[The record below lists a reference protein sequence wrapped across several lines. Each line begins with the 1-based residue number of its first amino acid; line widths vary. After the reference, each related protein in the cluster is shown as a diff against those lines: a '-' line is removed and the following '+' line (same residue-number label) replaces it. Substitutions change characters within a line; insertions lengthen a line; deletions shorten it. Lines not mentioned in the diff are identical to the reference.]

1 VPAAPTAATIKGS
14 LLRYRVMAFV
24 VGVTLLLFCV
34 AIVLKYV
41 TKTIES
47 DSVIAIVHGW
57 LFMIYVLLGLDL
69 GFRMRW
75 SLGRL
80 LLMTA
85 SGMIPFLSFYAE
97 HRVSGWA
104 RAEVPG
110 LGAATPGASDAS
122 APEPGS
128 PSH

>member
-1 VPAAPTAATIKGS
+1 MAARPTAESVRGA

-41 TKTIES
+41 TKSIES
-47 DSVIAIVHGW
+47 DSLIAVAHGW

-75 SLGRL
+75 SIGRL
-80 LLMTA
+80 LLMTL
-85 SGMIPFLSFYAE
+85 SGMVPFLSFYAE
-97 HRVSGWA
+97 HKVTGWV
-104 RAEVPG
+104 REE
-110 LGAATPGASDAS
+110 L
-122 APEPGS
+122 GS
-128 PSH
+128 PTDVAASGPPSV

>member
-1 VPAAPTAATIKGS
+1 MAAAPTAESVRGA

-24 VGVTLLLFCV
+24 VGTTLLLFCV

-47 DSVIAIVHGW
+47 DSLVAIAHGW

-75 SLGRL
+75 SVGRL

-85 SGMIPFLSFYAE
+85 SGMVPFLSFYAE
-97 HRVSGWA
+97 HKVTGWV
-104 RAEVPG
+104 RDE
-110 LGAATPGASDAS
+110 LGTPS
-122 APEPGS
+122 APDAAEPTA
-128 PSH
+128 P

>member
-1 VPAAPTAATIKGS
+1 MAAAPTAESVRGA

-24 VGVTLLLFCV
+24 VGVTLLVFCV

-47 DSVIAIVHGW
+47 DSLVAIVHGW

-75 SLGRL
+75 SFGRL
-80 LLMTA
+80 LLMTL
-85 SGMIPFLSFYAE
+85 SGMVPFLSFYAE
-97 HRVSGWA
+97 HKVTGWV
-104 RAEVPG
+104 RDELGVPAG
-110 LGAATPGASDAS
+110 DAAPTGPTAA
-122 APEPGS
+122 
-128 PSH
+128 